1 MAAGSNAFY
10 SQQYASAVE
19 LAAQQMRPRI
29 ATSFSP
35 MTGEGKAATVV
46 NLIDA
51 FEADERSALYD
62 PIVFAA
68 PTHTRPWVYPRFF
81 DKALPFDSIEQMQ
94 MNANPQSEYVMGVV
108 AAINRKMDDEAIRA
122 FFADRN
128 LEGTAGVATDSF
140 NTSTNQVGVNVGGSA
155 TGLNVEK
162 LQNAFQIFEENEVL
176 LEGDDAGV
184 EEVYCVISP
193 KQKRNLMNEIE
204 VTSGDFFKGQVMST
218 RNVNGFL
225 SVNFIVSN
233 RLQTDSSGYRKVP
246 IYTKRG
252 MNFTTWGGGL
262 KTNVSQETQLRGQPW
277 QVYGSGNFG
286 AVRRDAK
293 RVVQILCS
301 EA

>member
-81 DKALPFDSIEQMQ
+81 DKAVPFDSIEQMQ

-184 EEVYCVISP
+184 EEVYCDGVAFDP
-193 KQKRNLMNEIE
+193 PAPDMTERFKAAEAHAAKLEAMGREKR
-204 VTSGDFFKGQVMST
+204 TSG
-218 RNVNGFL
+218 
-225 SVNFIVSN
+225 
-233 RLQTDSSGYRKVP
+233 
-246 IYTKRG
+246 
-252 MNFTTWGGGL
+252 W
-262 KTNVSQETQLRGQPW
+262 ETQAQRFIGRAEGIREALRML
-277 QVYGSGNFG
+277 
-286 AVRRDAK
+286 REEK
-293 RVVQILCS
+293 K
-301 EA
+301 